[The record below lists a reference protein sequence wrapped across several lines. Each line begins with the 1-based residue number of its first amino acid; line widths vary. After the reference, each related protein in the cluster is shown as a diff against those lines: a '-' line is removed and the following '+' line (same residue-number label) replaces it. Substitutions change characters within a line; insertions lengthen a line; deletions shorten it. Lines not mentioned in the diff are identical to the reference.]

1 MIPVCCLQCMWN
13 LIGNIWNCKS
23 GSIAVILLFVS
34 LLRYIIFNTL
44 EIILLFAGHC
54 SLYLIKYRF
63 SVWINLVIV
72 PLTAKRKV
80 FESKRKAHYNE
91 YYAVKLARKL
101 MNAEEDTEPAKEDGS
116 SGRTSPELIFCGL
129 EGCPGHRSGRTERC
143 ETAAAYR
150 KNKVKDNGK

>member
-1 MIPVCCLQCMWN
+1 
-13 LIGNIWNCKS
+13 
-23 GSIAVILLFVS
+23 
-34 LLRYIIFNTL
+34 
-44 EIILLFAGHC
+44 
-54 SLYLIKYRF
+54 
-63 SVWINLVIV
+63 LVIV